1 MGEEKEGGER
11 YERREGGIE
20 GRERRKVF
28 FVPFPPPLPSNTAE
42 GGLHQVRTGAE
53 GVGKDWGL
61 G

>member
-1 MGEEKEGGER
+1 MREGEEGGER
-11 YERREGGIE
+11 YERREG
-20 GRERRKVF
+20 RKRRKVF

-61 G
+61 E